1 MKGPRSLA
9 GRVTL
14 AAVAAVG
21 GALLVASIAVVVI
34 SARADRG
41 ALDRE
46 LRDLAGRAAGPAG
59 RIGPPAGVLPT
70 DRRGR
75 DGDADGRGPLG
86 PGDERFTRLVF
97 PSGVVAAGGAAI
109 PDDFPLPE
117 ATDDPVT
124 VTVEGRSWRTIVR
137 PLPDG
142 ARLQVAARLEPL
154 EDRER
159 RLRLVVL
166 AALVGALLA
175 TAFVTR
181 ALARLALA
189 PLERLRRTAG
199 DVAETADLSRRVP
212 AGEGPEEVD
221 ALAGD
226 LNAMLARLQETA
238 DGREAALSSARR
250 FAADAGHELRTPLT
264 SLETNLATGSVDA
277 ARRDA
282 DRLTALVEQLQALAR
297 GEAGPPAR
305 AEDVDIGE
313 LADRVVLGAAA
324 RHPALQVRLEAP
336 AEGPVVRGE
345 AESLRMLLDNLV
357 ENAALHGRPA
367 GTVVVTATPLPGGGA
382 EVLVDDDG
390 HGIPRAERERV
401 LERFARGDGAS
412 GPGTGLGLSIAA
424 AQAARHG
431 GALRLEDGPLG
442 GLRVR
447 VTLPGLPA

>member
-1 MKGPRSLA
+1 MTCSHCGLDAAPGEARHLDGAVYCCA
-9 GRVTL
+9 GCETAASIIRQSGLGGFYALPDRVTNRVSVSGRSFAEFDHDAFQ
-14 AAVAAVG
+14 AAHVTQ
-21 GALLVASIAVVVI
+21 
-34 SARADRG
+34 RADGLNEIALYLEGVHCASCVWLVERMPMAVPG
-41 ALDRE
+41 AIQAELD
-46 LRDLAGRAAGPAG
+46 
-59 RIGPPAGVLPT
+59 
-70 DRRGR
+70 
-75 DGDADGRGPLG
+75 
-86 PGDERFTRLVF
+86 
-97 PSGVVAAGGAAI
+97 
-109 PDDFPLPE
+109 
-117 ATDDPVT
+117 
-124 VTVEGRSWRTIVR
+124 
-137 PLPDG
+137 
-142 ARLQVAARLEPL
+142 
-154 EDRER
+154 
-159 RLRLVVL
+159 
-166 AALVGALLA
+166 
-175 TAFVTR
+175 VTR

-401 LERFARGDGAS
+401 LERFARGEGAS

>member
-1 MKGPRSLA
+1 MRGPRSLA

-21 GALLVASIAVVVI
+21 GALLVASVAVVLV
-34 SARADRG
+34 SQRADRR
-41 ALDRE
+41 ALDRD
-46 LRDLAGRAAGPAG
+46 LRQLAGRAAGPAG
-59 RIGPPAGVLPT
+59 RIGPPPGGADFDRDG
-70 DRRGR
+70 RRG
-75 DGDADGRGPLG
+75 DRGPLG

-97 PSGVVAAGGAAI
+97 PGGVVASGGATV
-109 PDDFPLPE
+109 PEDFPLPA
-117 ATDDPVT
+117 ATEDPVT
-124 VTVEGRSWRTIVR
+124 VKADGESWRTIVR
-137 PLPDG
+137 RLPDG
-142 ARLQVAARLEPL
+142 AQLQVAARLEPL

-166 AALVGALLA
+166 AALIGALLA

-226 LNAMLARLQETA
+226 LNAMLERLEETA
-238 DGREAALSSARR
+238 EGREAALASARR

-305 AEDVDIGE
+305 VEDVDLGE
-313 LADRVVLGAAA
+313 LADQVVLGARS
-324 RHPALQVRLEAP
+324 RHPALQVRMEAP
-336 AEGPVVRGE
+336 EVGPSVRGE

-357 ENAALHGRPA
+357 ENAALHGRPD
-367 GTVVVTATPLPGGGA
+367 GEIVVTAAPLPAGGA
-382 EVLVDDDG
+382 ELLVDDDG
-390 HGIPRAERERV
+390 PGIPQAEREHV
-401 LERFARGDGAS
+401 LERFARGDGVS

-431 GALRLEDGPLG
+431 GALALEDAPLG

-447 VTLPGLPA
+447 VTLPGLPG

>member
-86 PGDERFTRLVF
+86 PGGERFTRLVF

-166 AALVGALLA
+166 AACRTGRVGGPAGLAWGGLVQALLTRGAHRVIWTLDDVDDRA
-175 TAFVTR
+175 TAAVMAAFHR
-181 ALARLALA
+181 A
-189 PLERLRRTAG
+189 RRTC
-199 DVAETADLSRRVP
+199 DDSP
-212 AGEGPEEVD
+212 AF
-221 ALAGD
+221 
-226 LNAMLARLQETA
+226 
-238 DGREAALSSARR
+238 GRSL
-250 FAADAGHELRTPLT
+250 
-264 SLETNLATGSVDA
+264 LETS
-277 ARRDA
+277 
-282 DRLTALVEQLQALAR
+282 TALGHPGAVLAFR
-297 GEAGPPAR
+297 C
-305 AEDVDIGE
+305 
-313 LADRVVLGAAA
+313 
-324 RHPALQVRLEAP
+324 
-336 AEGPVVRGE
+336 
-345 AESLRMLLDNLV
+345 
-357 ENAALHGRPA
+357 
-367 GTVVVTATPLPGGGA
+367 
-382 EVLVDDDG
+382 
-390 HGIPRAERERV
+390 
-401 LERFARGDGAS
+401 S
-412 GPGTGLGLSIAA
+412 GVCA
-424 AQAARHG
+424 
-431 GALRLEDGPLG
+431 
-442 GLRVR
+442 
-447 VTLPGLPA
+447 